1 MHAVKVRNLII
12 KEGMPALCVP
22 LCAATPDALR
32 NEAGKAAV
40 SADMLEWRM
49 DHYEE
54 ASADALG
61 KGALVIRETI
71 GELPLLATFRTA
83 EEGGCRSISSSDYHA
98 LYAALI
104 ERKACD
110 LIDLELTQEEPVI
123 RALIAMAH
131 DAGIKVVISSH
142 DFAKTPSLEAMTGR
156 LRRMQQLGAD
166 IAKLA
171 VMPQDELDV
180 LRLLEASVRAH
191 RCLDVPLITMAMG
204 ALGTISRLGGE
215 TFHSAVTFASMGKG
229 SAPGQLEAVPARAAL
244 QLLYE
249 ARER

>member
-204 ALGTISRLGGE
+204 VLGTISRLSGE

-229 SAPGQLEAVPARAAL
+229 SAPGQLEAAPARAAL
-244 QLLYE
+244 QLLHE

>member
-83 EEGGCRSISSSDYHA
+83 EEGGCRSISSS
-98 LYAALI
+98 
-104 ERKACD
+104 
-110 LIDLELTQEEPVI
+110 
-123 RALIAMAH
+123 
-131 DAGIKVVISSH
+131 
-142 DFAKTPSLEAMTGR
+142 SLNICF
-156 LRRMQQLGAD
+156 L
-166 IAKLA
+166 
-171 VMPQDELDV
+171 
-180 LRLLEASVRAH
+180 
-191 RCLDVPLITMAMG
+191 
-204 ALGTISRLGGE
+204 
-215 TFHSAVTFASMGKG
+215 
-229 SAPGQLEAVPARAAL
+229 
-244 QLLYE
+244 
-249 ARER
+249 